1 MEFEWDPEKTTANA
15 KKHGVETSNGFS
27 VLGCRPR
34 AGFWLWRTPSAW
46 VGRASSALVK
56 RVLKNENTMHR
67 EVRPEDS
74 DEMRP
79 EYDFSQGVRG
89 KHYQAYRA
97 GTNVVLLEPDI
108 AAVFPD
114 SASVNEALRLLV
126 RLAKTKGV
134 VEGRANKAPQPTSR
148 AKRKAKSRKSSRAAR
163 G

>member
-1 MEFEWDPEKTTANA
+1 MKPEIHPDDN
-15 KKHGVETSNGFS
+15 
-27 VLGCRPR
+27 
-34 AGFWLWRTPSAW
+34 
-46 VGRASSALVK
+46 
-56 RVLKNENTMHR
+56 
-67 EVRPEDS
+67 

-79 EYDFSQGVRG
+79 EYDFSAGVRG

-114 SASVNEALRLLV
+114 SASVNQALRLLV
-126 RLAKTKGV
+126 RLARTKGV
-134 VEGRANKAPQPTSR
+134 VEGRANKALQPTSR

>member
-1 MEFEWDPEKTTANA
+1 MNPEI
-15 KKHGVETSNGFS
+15 H
-27 VLGCRPR
+27 
-34 AGFWLWRTPSAW
+34 
-46 VGRASSALVK
+46 
-56 RVLKNENTMHR
+56 
-67 EVRPEDS
+67 PEDS

-114 SASVNEALRLLV
+114 SASVNQAFRLLV

-134 VEGRANKAPQPTSR
+134 VDGRANKALQPTSR